1 MPEKGQQGVQSVEV
15 GLKLVDAL
23 ARSTGNLSLKD
34 LAEAAGMSASKAHRY
49 LVSLMRTGLVE
60 RVAPSGN
67 YDLGPL
73 ALNVGLAALGR
84 RDIQRFAW
92 DELVK
97 LRDEIDQS
105 VAQAVWGDRGPV
117 IVRWEEPSRPVIVNV
132 RAGAVLPIVSSAT
145 GRLFAAFL
153 PRGEVEPRIESE
165 IADGVVMTSM
175 GDRVSRAGFWDLL
188 QDIRI
193 RQMAR
198 ARGDLTEGISALS
211 GPVFDH
217 RGDMVMAMVA
227 MGTVGSFDLTWDG
240 ANAMALANSCR
251 TLSERLGFRADDA
264 SSPADNTKLP

>member
-23 ARSTGNLSLKD
+23 ARSVGDLSLKE
-34 LAEAAGMSASKAHRY
+34 LAEAAGMPASKAHRY
-49 LVSLMRTGLVE
+49 LVSLMRAGLVE
-60 RVAPSGN
+60 RVGPSGN

-92 DELVK
+92 NELVK

-117 IVRWEEPSRPVIVNV
+117 IVRWEEPNRPVIVNV
-132 RAGAVLPIVSSAT
+132 RAGAVLPMVSSAT

-153 PRGEVEPRIESE
+153 PRASVEPHVERE

-175 GDRVSRAGFWDLL
+175 GDRLNRAGFWDLV
-188 QDIRI
+188 QDIRN

-217 RGDMVMAMVA
+217 HGNIVMAMVA

-240 ANAMALANSCR
+240 ANATALARSCR
-251 TLSERLGFRADDA
+251 SLSERLGFRDDEA
-264 SSPADNTKLP
+264 SESS